1 MDLLDVGIDATN
13 GTSVL
18 PPQFLACLHTR
29 GASSKRREVRVA
41 TCKHACMATR
51 DQINHLNCTVVQV
64 AGNCELCLVSKS
76 VGNEGEQ
83 TKGLLTHIYRL
94 GIVAFQVDS
103 HLAGGIVNSDN
114 CTEANPITAASSL
127 TRLGDVCV
135 MPTSIN
141 WSEPPCRSPDACPT
155 ACLPGALVPVLA
167 AHVPHLSCSPR
178 YKRKGFRYPTEDLS
192 VCKETVPAKHAFV
205 RHQVYVVRQ
214 MTSSTG

>member
-76 VGNEGEQ
+76 VGNKGEQ

-103 HLAGGIVNSDN
+103 HRAGGILNSDN

-135 MPTSIN
+135 TPTSIN
-141 WSEPPCRSPDACPT
+141 WSESPCRYCLMPARLP
-155 ACLPGALVPVLA
+155 ACLEPSCLCLLPMCPISVAVLDTNERALGTQQ
-167 AHVPHLSCSPR
+167 
-178 YKRKGFRYPTEDLS
+178 KI
-192 VCKETVPAKHAFV
+192 
-205 RHQVYVVRQ
+205 
-214 MTSSTG
+214 